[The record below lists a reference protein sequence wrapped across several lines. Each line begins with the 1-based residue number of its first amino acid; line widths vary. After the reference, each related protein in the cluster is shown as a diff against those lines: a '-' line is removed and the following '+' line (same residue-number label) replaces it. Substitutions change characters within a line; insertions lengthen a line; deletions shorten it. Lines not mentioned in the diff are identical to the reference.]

1 MLQINGVSYA
11 VAGRQI
17 LNDVSFT
24 VSTGEKVA
32 LVGSNGA
39 GKTTLVQII
48 MGEIPADEGSVK
60 RPDKTGY
67 VPQMI
72 TDQLLVREGC
82 TVEEFML
89 EGRGLNELA
98 RQMQEALEAQ
108 GGDLTP
114 EELDRFIAI
123 YSDAHEEFMEKGG
136 YSAETEIET
145 LLHGIGLH
153 LELDRVVITLSGGEK
168 TRLAFARIIFG
179 ESDLLILDE
188 PTNHI
193 DRQYYSWLGGYLRQL
208 NKTVLV
214 VSHHPEFINAFTSK
228 IVEVEKYTGRVREY
242 KGSYQ
247 DYLAQSATTERT
259 ILAQAAWMDKE
270 IKRLDESARRL
281 QYGGPNR
288 ANAAQNMF
296 GRIDR
301 LKQEREELMGELPRH
316 ERPLR
321 LTLPVQCPS
330 GQEVV
335 SARGVSKAFDHPI
348 FHDVSFVVKRGSR
361 VIVLGPNGSGKT
373 TLVKV
378 LVGAIRPDEGEI
390 VAGHNVLIGYYSQE
404 HETLNTENTILEEAS
419 QACYEPKGNLRDI
432 LGRFLF
438 TQDKV
443 FQKVGT
449 LSQGEKSRLQ
459 LCKLILGGFNLLV
472 LDEPTNYLDPS
483 GRKAVIDA
491 LIDYEGTLIVV
502 SHDRAFVT
510 GIKPDLAIVMPEGA
524 MTVFDERLISDDV
537 E

>member
-48 MGEIPADEGSVK
+48 MGELSADEGSVT
-60 RPDKTGY
+60 RPEKTGY

-72 TDQLLVREGC
+72 TDQLMVREGC

-98 RQMQEALEAQ
+98 RQMHEALDAQ
-108 GGDLTP
+108 EGDLTP
-114 EELDRFIAI
+114 EELDRYIAV
-123 YSDAHEEFMEKGG
+123 YSDTHEEFMARGG

-145 LLHGIGLH
+145 LLQGIGLN
-153 LELDRVVITLSGGEK
+153 LELDRVVSTLSGGEK
-168 TRLAFARIIFG
+168 TRLAFTRIIFG
-179 ESDLLILDE
+179 NSELLILDE

-208 NKTVLV
+208 SKTVLV
-214 VSHHPEFINAFTSK
+214 VSHHSEFINAFTSK

-247 DYLAQSATTERT
+247 DYLAQSASTERT
-259 ILAQAAWMDKE
+259 ILAQAAWMNKE

-296 GRIDR
+296 GRIER
-301 LKQEREELMGELPRH
+301 LKREREELMGELPRH

-321 LTLPVQCPS
+321 FALPIQRLS
-330 GQEVV
+330 GQDVISV
-335 SARGVSKAFDHPI
+335 RAVSKAFDHSI
-348 FHDVSFVVKRGSR
+348 FHNVSFIVKRGSR
-361 VIVLGPNGSGKT
+361 TVVLGPNGSGKT
-373 TLVKV
+373 TLVKA
-378 LVGAIRPDEGEI
+378 LVGAIQPDEGVI
-390 VAGHNVLIGYYSQE
+390 LAGHNVLTGYYSQE
-404 HETLNTENTILEEAS
+404 HETLNPDLTIMEEATK
-419 QACYEPKGNLRDI
+419 ACFEPRGNLRDI

-459 LCKLILGGFNLLV
+459 LCKLILGGYNLLV
-472 LDEPTNYLDPS
+472 LDEPTNYLDPP
-483 GRKAVIDA
+483 GRRAVIDA
-491 LIDYEGTLIVV
+491 LADYEGTLIVV
-502 SHDRAFVT
+502 SHDRAFVMD
-510 GIKPDLAIVMPEGA
+510 IRPDLAIVMPEGS
-524 MTVFDERLISDDV
+524 MNVFDERLISDDI